1 MAIAQ
6 VFFDQDLRYGIDG
19 LRTVLQQKRIA
30 IKALKDSSYVLFVNR
45 SRKQCKMIS
54 FTSRGAWLTTFR
66 VEKGRIALDDLKR
79 LPTLYKETGFINGK
93 METQLKEYLGR
104 GVQVYT
110 EGADLKVVG

>member
-19 LRTVLQQKRIA
+19 LKVILQQKRIA
-30 IKALKDSSYVLFVNR
+30 LKALKDSAYVLFVNR
-45 SRKQCKMIS
+45 SRNQCKMIS
-54 FTSRGAWLTTFR
+54 FTSRGTWLTTFR
-66 VEKGRIALDDLKR
+66 TNKGRMALDDLKR

-110 EGADLKVVG
+110 EGANLMVV